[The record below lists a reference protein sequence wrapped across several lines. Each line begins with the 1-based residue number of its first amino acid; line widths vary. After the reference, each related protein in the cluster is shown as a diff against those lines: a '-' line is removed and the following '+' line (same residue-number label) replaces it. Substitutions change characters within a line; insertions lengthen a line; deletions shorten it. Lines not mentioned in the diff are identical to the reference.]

1 MPNSVGKFFSHSSLI
16 MIFPWEC
23 ACDHV
28 QGRSSCAHK
37 SEVMFTMQGV
47 CRQIVIIST
56 KYNHLTAHFCLFS
69 YFRTISHISAVVRK
83 WIIIFPAKYLTFPLF
98 GQSAQTNASSAIYC
112 AYNNTEAVS
121 HSRAAGALLLGGSQ
135 LWVQTTAA
143 LTQTN
148 TAETRLHVGRGCFA
162 SCPHASSTNSVLL
175 PPFSALCC
183 CKYMTDIS
191 SSKTK

>member
-1 MPNSVGKFFSHSSLI
+1 MPNNIGKFLNHSTLI
-16 MIFPWEC
+16 MIFSWEC

-28 QGRSSCAHK
+28 QGRSPCAHK

-121 HSRAAGALLLGGSQ
+121 HSWEGASSGFRPPQHWHKPTPQRRARTSIA
-135 LWVQTTAA
+135 AA
-143 LTQTN
+143 LPHVHMPVAPTVFCY
-148 TAETRLHVGRGCFA
+148 RL
-162 SCPHASSTNSVLL
+162 S
-175 PPFSALCC
+175 
-183 CKYMTDIS
+183 
-191 SSKTK
+191 